1 MIVVASADAALL
13 AGWTRAV
20 EPMGDTVTVSDA
32 HVLGATLGHFP
43 RVTLMVDV
51 RMLDAQPAR
60 RLLSLLDPHPSLQV
74 MVMADRLD
82 EDTELALFQAGARAV
97 CAPAA
102 DAPLL
107 RRVVGVVQ
115 RGELWIRRA
124 LVAPLL
130 DTLRRRAPAG
140 AWQDASPGA
149 LVFPAE
155 HAAAHAAAALP
166 AMEPGMR
173 LTHRERQIAELVGAG
188 RSNKLIARELGITE
202 RTVKAHLTEIFRK
215 AGVGDRVN
223 LALRMRVDDRAV
235 RVS

>member
-82 EDTELALFQAGARAV
+82 EKVRGFELGADDYLTKPFQMRE
-97 CAPAA
+97 
-102 DAPLL
+102 L
-107 RRVVGVVQ
+107 VV
-115 RGELWIRRA
+115 RLRA
-124 LVAPLL
+124 LVSASDSARTFDLRCAVREQLVAFIQEHYPGCLPKTRAV
-130 DTLRRRAPAG
+130 TLGP
-140 AWQDASPGA
+140 DPA
-149 LVFPAE
+149 LVPVPEA
-155 HAAAHAAAALP
+155 
-166 AMEPGMR
+166 
-173 LTHRERQIAELVGAG
+173 
-188 RSNKLIARELGITE
+188 
-202 RTVKAHLTEIFRK
+202 
-215 AGVGDRVN
+215 
-223 LALRMRVDDRAV
+223 
-235 RVS
+235 